1 MAAEKKITKAEAKTL
16 ISAIET
22 ALGNGCKPPDIG
34 TVGRERSAVSQTAIH
49 LGVHRLTVQKM
60 LKQAKTDFNLE
71 PDWSL
76 YSPEEVADDKDPRII
91 TALRTENNELKRRIK
106 EAHLGSLND
115 DAIKEILGGIVAA
128 PAEPPKWLLST
139 KSTKGSSP
147 EVPITI
153 WSDWHCGES
162 VSLSET
168 NNVNEYSKEIFLQR
182 TKRLCERT
190 IDLCINHGP
199 GRYPGIVINIL
210 GDMVSGGLHP
220 ELKATDEEEVIPAVL
235 TCRDTLITCLEA
247 MIETFGQ
254 VYCPCTSGNHG
265 RATHKPEF
273 KRYVYKNFDWLIYQL
288 LARHF
293 AGRKEI
299 VFDIPDSNEV
309 YYRVFSTRY
318 LAMHGDMMGAKGG
331 DGIIGSIGPISR
343 GEMKVG
349 RQQSVIGRDYD
360 ILLCGHWHQ
369 TLWLPRVI
377 VNNTIKGWDE
387 YAQKSLRAPPSVP
400 SQSLWFEHPRWG
412 KTMHREVFVEDP
424 DTEDDVPWV
433 SIFGE

>member
-1 MAAEKKITKAEAKTL
+1 
-16 ISAIET
+16 
-22 ALGNGCKPPDIG
+22 
-34 TVGRERSAVSQTAIH
+34 
-49 LGVHRLTVQKM
+49 M

-199 GRYPGIVINIL
+199 GRYPGIVVNIL

-247 MIETFGQ
+247 MIEATTDALRISLSLKDTF
-254 VYCPCTSGNHG
+254 T
-265 RATHKPEF
+265 RT
-273 KRYVYKNFDWLIYQL
+273 LI
-288 LARHF
+288 
-293 AGRKEI
+293 G
-299 VFDIPDSNEV
+299 
-309 YYRVFSTRY
+309 
-318 LAMHGDMMGAKGG
+318 
-331 DGIIGSIGPISR
+331 
-343 GEMKVG
+343 
-349 RQQSVIGRDYD
+349 
-360 ILLCGHWHQ
+360 
-369 TLWLPRVI
+369 
-377 VNNTIKGWDE
+377 
-387 YAQKSLRAPPSVP
+387 
-400 SQSLWFEHPRWG
+400 
-412 KTMHREVFVEDP
+412 
-424 DTEDDVPWV
+424 
-433 SIFGE
+433 

>member
-1 MAAEKKITKAEAKTL
+1 MGVEKKITKAEAKTL

-22 ALGNGCKPPDIG
+22 ALSNGCKPPDIG

-60 LKQAKTDFNLE
+60 LTQAKKDFSLE

-115 DAIKEILGGIVAA
+115 DAIKEILGGIVAE
-128 PAEPPKWLLST
+128 PAQPPKWLLNT

-168 NNVNEYSKEIFLQR
+168 NNVNEYSREIFLQR

-199 GRYPGIVINIL
+199 GRYPGIVIN
-210 GDMVSGGLHP
+210 
-220 ELKATDEEEVIPAVL
+220 
-235 TCRDTLITCLEA
+235 
-247 MIETFGQ
+247 
-254 VYCPCTSGNHG
+254 GNWFKY
-265 RATHKPEF
+265 RKP
-273 KRYVYKNFDWLIYQL
+273 Q
-288 LARHF
+288 
-293 AGRKEI
+293 
-299 VFDIPDSNEV
+299 
-309 YYRVFSTRY
+309 
-318 LAMHGDMMGAKGG
+318 
-331 DGIIGSIGPISR
+331 
-343 GEMKVG
+343 
-349 RQQSVIGRDYD
+349 
-360 ILLCGHWHQ
+360 
-369 TLWLPRVI
+369 
-377 VNNTIKGWDE
+377 
-387 YAQKSLRAPPSVP
+387 
-400 SQSLWFEHPRWG
+400 
-412 KTMHREVFVEDP
+412 
-424 DTEDDVPWV
+424 
-433 SIFGE
+433 